1 MPFIKRTHAP
11 TFDLPGLHVV
21 GLASPSRGA
30 RETSVWQLAI
40 AAGTEGTPHT
50 VDREEIFVVVT
61 GRAIATVGAERF
73 ELAPGDALIVP
84 AATSFAIAN
93 PFGEP
98 FEAVAALPIGGR
110 AALPGGEPFVPP
122 WAS

>member
-1 MPFIKRTHAP
+1 MPVIKQAQAP

-21 GLASPSRGA
+21 GLASPARGA
-30 RETSVWQLAI
+30 RETSVWQLAL
-40 AAGTEGTPHT
+40 AAGTEGAPHT
-50 VDREEIFVVVT
+50 NDREEIFVVVA
-61 GRAIATVGAERF
+61 GRAIATVGGDRF
-73 ELAPGDALIVP
+73 ELARGDALIVP
-84 AATSFAIAN
+84 AATPFALAN

-110 AALPGGEPFVPP
+110 AAYPGGEPFVPP